1 MNINNTKTVCAVVLL
16 NRKDEA
22 LLQLRDKKD
31 GLSASGLWVFPGGH
45 VESNESLN
53 ECAIREFFEETSYQ
67 CENLK
72 YLLSIEDNFISN
84 ESKTLHIY
92 YEIYDFNK
100 KYVCLEGVS
109 LEFLSLEM
117 ARKLKMPDY
126 LLYIWNLAILA
137 NKAIQPKI
145 Y

>member
-45 VESNESLN
+45 IENNESITQ
-53 ECAIREFFEETSYQ
+53 CAIREFFEETSYK
-67 CENLK
+67 CEDLK
-72 YLLSIEDNFISN
+72 YLLSIEDNFITN
-84 ESKTLHIY
+84 ECKTLHIF

-109 LEFLSLEM
+109 LEFLSLEK
-117 ARKLKMPDY
+117 AKKYKMPDY
-126 LLYIWNLAILA
+126 LLHIWNLAILA
-137 NKAIQPKI
+137 NKTNQPKI

>member
-126 LLYIWNLAILA
+126 LLYIWNLVILA

>member
-53 ECAIREFFEETSYQ
+53 ECAIREFFEETSYH

>member
-1 MNINNTKTVCAVVLL
+1 MNINNAKTVCAVILL

-45 VESNESLN
+45 CDKNESLID
-53 ECAIREFFEETSYQ
+53 CANREFLEETGYK

-72 YLLSIEDNFISN
+72 YLLSIEDNFISK
-84 ESKTLHIY
+84 ESKSLHIF

-100 KYVCLEGVS
+100 KYICLEGVS

-126 LLYIWNLAILA
+126 LSHIWNLAILA
-137 NKAIQPKI
+137 NKTNQPKI

>member
-31 GLSASGLWVFPGGH
+31 GLSASGLLVFPGGH
-45 VESNESLN
+45 LDQNESLID
-53 ECAIREFFEETSYQ
+53 CAKREFLEETGYQ

-72 YLLSIEDNFISN
+72 YLLSIEDNFISK
-84 ESKTLHIY
+84 ETKTLHIY
-92 YEIYDFNK
+92 YESYDFKK
-100 KYVCLEGVS
+100 KYSCLEGVS
-109 LEFLSLEM
+109 LDFFSKEK
-117 ARKLKMPDY
+117 ALKMPLY
-126 LLYIWNLAILA
+126 LIHIWDLAILA
-137 NKAIQPKI
+137 LHSNQPKI